1 MLFYLNHRGKE
12 FKRFIDNGVG
22 RKRLRTQ
29 SFHSTY
35 MMRSS
40 LLSLNALALKLFIMI
55 LLLISLSLWLKNIT
69 LYGMSVNPHTR

>member
-12 FKRFIDNGVG
+12 FKRFID
-22 RKRLRTQ
+22 
-29 SFHSTY
+29 
-35 MMRSS
+35 
-40 LLSLNALALKLFIMI
+40 FIMI